1 MKDKGT
7 IEIVYIEDS
16 KPDIFMFERAAKQYP
31 KPIALTVV
39 TDGNG
44 AMDFIHREKQFAQ
57 QRPPAF
63 ILLDLNI
70 PFVHGFDVL
79 TAIRMSCI
87 LKYTPVIVVTSSRD
101 EDDLRKS
108 YELGANAYV
117 IKSNMFYAFQKSV
130 VNLLTF
136 WVDTAEVP
144 NP

>member
-1 MKDKGT
+1 
-7 IEIVYIEDS
+7 
-16 KPDIFMFERAAKQYP
+16 MFERAAKQYP
-31 KPIALTVV
+31 KPISLTVV
-39 TDGNG
+39 TDGNT
-44 AMDFIHREKQFAQ
+44 AMEFIHHEKRFVEQ
-57 QRPPAF
+57 PTPAF

-79 TAIRMSCI
+79 TAIRMSST
-87 LKYTPVIVVTSSRD
+87 LKFTPVIVVTSSRD
-101 EDDLRKS
+101 EDDLKKS